1 MAQNKRTTA
10 RKIKAL
16 RQKTGLN
23 RADFAQEFL
32 GLSKDQYSL
41 IEDGKISPSKNVLF
55 KLGVA

>member
-1 MAQNKRTTA
+1 MAQNKRMIA
-10 RKIKAL
+10 NRIKKL

-32 GLSKDQYSL
+32 GLSKTQYNF
-41 IEDGKISPSKNVLF
+41 IEDGKISPSKNILF